1 MDKVTFTQNI
11 LKIIN
16 ADGLYDLKEDDD
28 LIQLGILNSF
38 KVTEILMYIEDW
50 TGTELIMEEID
61 LEAVRTF
68 KALYCLYLANLE
80 KNKEEKE

>member
-1 MDKVTFTQNI
+1 
-11 LKIIN
+11 
-16 ADGLYDLKEDDD
+16 
-28 LIQLGILNSF
+28 
-38 KVTEILMYIEDW
+38 MYIEDW